1 MDQEI
6 APLIIGATGGSGT
19 RVVARLTRHVG
30 YDLGRHLND
39 ADDALAFH
47 TFHDRWINRFMAAQ
61 DRSATGSIRF
71 GQSLPVLL
79 AAATVAGGDRGKHIP
94 LSQKE
99 AAQMAADFQ
108 EAVDQHIARSATKKG
123 MRWGWKAPRSIYL
136 LPFLYAQYP
145 GLKFIHVL
153 RDGRDMA
160 FSKNQNQ
167 LRKHGPKVLS
177 WHERWFNAEPIRSI
191 LLWARVNIGAAEFGE
206 NRLSEAYLAVRFE
219 DLCAKPAETTARIMR
234 FLGDDL
240 DAALIARAEIAPPRS
255 MGRWRRQPPA
265 VVSKLEQV
273 AQTALRKFGYLD

>member
-1 MDQEI
+1 MDQDI

-19 RVVARLTRHVG
+19 RVVARLARRAD

-47 TFHDRWINRFMAAQ
+47 TFHDRWINRFISAQ
-61 DRSATGSIRF
+61 GRSATGSIRP
-71 GQSLPVLL
+71 GLSLPVL
-79 AAATVAGGDRGKHIP
+79 AGGDRGKHIP

-99 AAQMAADFQ
+99 AAQMAADFRA
-108 EAVDQHIARSATKKG
+108 AVDQHIARSAAKKG

-177 WHERWFNAEPIRSI
+177 WHERWFNAEPVRSI

-206 NRLSEAYLAVRFE
+206 TRMPEAYLAVRFE
-219 DLCAKPAETTARIMR
+219 DLCAKPVETTARIMR
-234 FLGDDL
+234 FLGNDL
-240 DAALIARAEIAPPRS
+240 DAASIARAEIAPPRS
-255 MGRWRRQPPA
+255 MERWRRQPPA
-265 VVSKLEQV
+265 VVSKLEQA

>member
-1 MDQEI
+1 
-6 APLIIGATGGSGT
+6 
-19 RVVARLTRHVG
+19 
-30 YDLGRHLND
+30 
-39 ADDALAFH
+39 
-47 TFHDRWINRFMAAQ
+47 
-61 DRSATGSIRF
+61 
-71 GQSLPVLL
+71 
-79 AAATVAGGDRGKHIP
+79 
-94 LSQKE
+94 
-99 AAQMAADFQ
+99 
-108 EAVDQHIARSATKKG
+108 
-123 MRWGWKAPRSIYL
+123 
-136 LPFLYAQYP
+136 
-145 GLKFIHVL
+145 
-153 RDGRDMA
+153 MA